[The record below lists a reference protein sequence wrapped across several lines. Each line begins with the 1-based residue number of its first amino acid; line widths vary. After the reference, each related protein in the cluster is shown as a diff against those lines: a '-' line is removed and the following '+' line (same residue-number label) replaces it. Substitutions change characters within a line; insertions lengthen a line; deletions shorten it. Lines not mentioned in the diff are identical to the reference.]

1 MSTLNEIFGS
11 GFDLYK
17 FLSQKSN
24 VNNIT
29 KRLIYRE
36 IRNNMR
42 RLEHRNKKGVN
53 LNVLINRLENTSTLK
68 AIQEGFD
75 FRKLAPKMVINELI
89 LDKIPA
95 ANRYR
100 GWRADKIISSIDEK
114 LVAIKDLTEIYPDLY
129 KAPINITKRLNN
141 LYLLYVILAVLI
153 KATSKS

>member
-17 FLSQKSN
+17 FLSQKSK

-42 RLEHRNKKGVN
+42 RLEHRNKKGVDII
-53 LNVLINRLENTSTLK
+53 VLINKLENISISK
-68 AIQEGFD
+68 AIEEGFD
-75 FRKLAPKMVINELI
+75 FHKLAPKMIINEPI
-89 LDKIPA
+89 IDKIPA

-100 GWRADKIISSIDEK
+100 GWGADKIIFSIDEK
-114 LVAIKDLTEIYPDLY
+114 LIATKDLTELYTDLY
-129 KAPINITKRLNN
+129 KAPINLTKRLNN
-141 LYLLYVILAVLI
+141 LYLLYVLLAVLI
-153 KATSKS
+153 KTTSRD